1 LNREAAQIAKKID
14 KDLGGLRIFAVKI
27 ITASCINRRTFL

>member
-27 ITASCINRRTFL
+27 IS